1 MWFPFSQLQ
10 CFDDFCGVCYLL
22 KIVISKCLNLTEV
35 TCDQTMNSA
44 GRSAHCSEDKKH
56 ISHCVLEEDF
66 AHPSLSLSLTHG
78 SEYLL
83 RCHQTIHL
91 MISPT
96 QSLLLQTAVLKQHT
110 LQTKSNNEHIREK
123 QARILLQKG
132 KMKTVWLLLA
142 FF

>member
-1 MWFPFSQLQ
+1 
-10 CFDDFCGVCYLL
+10 
-22 KIVISKCLNLTEV
+22 
-35 TCDQTMNSA
+35 
-44 GRSAHCSEDKKH
+44 
-56 ISHCVLEEDF
+56 
-66 AHPSLSLSLTHG
+66 
-78 SEYLL
+78 
-83 RCHQTIHL
+83 

-96 QSLLLQTAVLKQHT
+96 QSPLLQTAVLKKHT